1 MKLTLINRPPVSSTI
16 ASPAVSPAEGEIG
29 APPKLHPEARVKDD
43 PGIPTNSNAV
53 VGVIPA
59 VDEIAAPPSISTKEQ
74 HPRPRHTDDSP
85 APPTNSKKAESNAH
99 RGLSDANTTGL
110 SSTVKETLAAC
121 PQCVSLSVTTGPFS
135 VSGSHRFRI
144 LVVGNVRT
152 YVLTYITVLTST

>member
-43 PGIPTNSNAV
+43 PGTTNSNAAV
-53 VGVIPA
+53 DVSPA
-59 VDEIAAPPSISTKEQ
+59 VDEIAAPPSTSTKEQ
-74 HPRPRHTDDSP
+74 HPRPRHTDDSS

-121 PQCVSLSVTTGPFS
+121 PQCVSLSQSPLVLS
-135 VSGSHRFRI
+135 QSLDRIDSGSLLSEMLELMFSAT
-144 LVVGNVRT
+144 LL
-152 YVLTYITVLTST
+152 Y